1 MTKDEMQKALA
12 SFMEAQG
19 QATRAKAIRLGCIN
33 PADRQWHDGANA
45 AISALADGGET
56 IAPAERDD
64 PAEVA
69 AGRIGE
75 IDLNIVGE
83 PFVQLCRNIIR
94 AAYAEQTAELE
105 SLRQVLQPFVDY
117 ALRLDKTKSGC

>member
-1 MTKDEMQKALA
+1 MTLEEL
-12 SFMEAQG
+12 
-19 QATRAKAIRLGCIN
+19 
-33 PADRQWHDGANA
+33 
-45 AISALADGGET
+45 
-56 IAPAERDD
+56 DD

-105 SLRQVLQPFVDY
+105 SLRAIVN
-117 ALRLDKTKSGC
+117 SCIIEG